1 MNLGSAIE
9 VDHVAKRFR
18 SGASRRSLCGLIS
31 RKRSLSPESDG
42 PGRDGFWA
50 IEDLTFNVAR
60 GEALAIIGP
69 NGAGKSTALKL
80 LSGIMPPTRGRIV
93 VRGRVSALIEVGAGF
108 HPDLTGRENIHL
120 NASVLG
126 IGRTQTRRIFNEIV
140 EFAGV
145 AQFLDTPLK
154 RYSSGMYARLGFAV
168 AAHVEPD
175 VLLVDEVLSVGDRV
189 FRAKCMDR
197 MRLFRR
203 RGVAVIL
210 VSHDL
215 NAVTGFCDRAIVL
228 DRGRTTFDGDAVEAV
243 SHYHRAC
250 SPAATGQGSSNGGAV
265 RNLALSMINSRGEP
279 SLSFMSRE
287 RVGVEC
293 DEVVAP
299 ADSVP
304 VFQLLRPRDGFVVF
318 EENCEPAR
326 GNQGLCKEDSG
337 ATRCRRRFD
346 LALNV
351 PPGEYLVR
359 IAIKRRCGAPLEPSA
374 VLGECRFMVTGPV
387 RSGGVIEVSPRFE
400 ATVRR
405 SATAAGG
412 HPLR

>member
-1 MNLGSAIE
+1 MGLTGE
-9 VDHVAKRFR
+9 VADA
-18 SGASRRSLCGLIS
+18 GA
-31 RKRSLSPESDG
+31 
-42 PGRDGFWA
+42 FWA
-50 IEDLTFNVAR
+50 LEDLTFQVAQ

-93 VRGRVSALIEVGAGF
+93 VRGRISALIEVGAGF

-126 IGRTQTRRIFNEIV
+126 IGRSQSRRIFNDIV
-140 EFAGV
+140 EFAGI
-145 AQFLDTPLK
+145 APFLDTPLK

-197 MRLFRR
+197 MRQFRQQ
-203 RGVAVIL
+203 GVAVIL

-215 NAVTGFCDRAIVL
+215 NAVTGFCDRAVVL
-228 DRGRTTFDGDAVEAV
+228 DRGRTTFTGGATEAV

-250 SPAATGQGSSNGGAV
+250 FPASTGRNGSDSV
-265 RNLALSMINSRGEP
+265 TRREMTISMFNSRGEP
-279 SLSFMSRE
+279 SLSFVSCE
-287 RVGVEC
+287 RIAVVC
-293 DEVVAP
+293 DEVAATAGSVA
-299 ADSVP
+299 
-304 VFQLLRPRDGFVVF
+304 VFQLLRLRDGFVVF

-326 GNQGLCKEDSG
+326 WGFGRGGEDAG
-337 ATRCRRRFD
+337 VGCAQLRFD

-351 PPGEYLVR
+351 PPGEYIVR
-359 IAIKRRCGAPLEPSA
+359 IGVRGRDNTPSA
-374 VLGECRFMVTGPV
+374 LSVVLGECRFMVTGPV

-400 ATVRR
+400 AT
-405 SATAAGG
+405 A
-412 HPLR
+412 H